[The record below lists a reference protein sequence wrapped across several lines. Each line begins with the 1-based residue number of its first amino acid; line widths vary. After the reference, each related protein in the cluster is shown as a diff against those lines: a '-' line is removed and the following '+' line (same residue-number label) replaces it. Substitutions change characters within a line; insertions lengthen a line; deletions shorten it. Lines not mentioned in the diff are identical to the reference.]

1 LVFSS
6 LAMDLAALPWD
17 YTLILLVLAI
27 FVPWR
32 GTVRVRE
39 LLARPRLGTADRV
52 AMYGSTI
59 AFQWLAAGVTAWRV
73 LTREVRG
80 SNLAG
85 LADNLGLALPRP
97 LATIVIGVGLSVA
110 LAATQ
115 IMSLRALA
123 RMPSA
128 QRGPL
133 YEMATRFMPQTLV
146 ETLPFLALLCTVSV
160 CEEFLYRGF
169 ALLAFARLFHG
180 SLTVAI
186 LASSAIF
193 AFGHLYQGRRG
204 VTTTFFLGTVLGVVR
219 AWTGSLAPCVLVHFV
234 IDLVA
239 GLAGPRV
246 LQRVELAG
254 GRRETT

>member
-1 LVFSS
+1 
-6 LAMDLAALPWD
+6 MDLAALPWD
-17 YTLILLVLAI
+17 YALILLVLAV

-32 GTVRVRE
+32 GKVRVRE

-73 LTREVRG
+73 YAREEPG

-85 LADNLGLALPRP
+85 SLADSLGLALPRP
-97 LATIVIGVGLSVA
+97 LATMAIGAALSLA

-123 RMPSA
+123 RTPSA

-146 ETLPFLALLCTVSV
+146 ETLPFLALLCTVSI

-169 ALLAFARLFHG
+169 AFLAFASLFRG
-180 SLTVAI
+180 SVAAAI
-186 LASSAIF
+186 VGSSAIF

-204 VTTTFFLGTVLGVVR
+204 VTTTFFLGAVLGAVR
-219 AWTGSLAPCVLVHFV
+219 AWTGSLAACVLVHFV

-239 GLAGPRV
+239 GLAGPRILLRMESGQSGV
-246 LQRVELAG
+246 S
-254 GRRETT
+254 